1 MCAYACLQSRAKR
14 RYLQLSINALKK
26 AVPFRV
32 QEMHMRHTRGCDD
45 GLACLRLQT
54 KKLESDAAERSKN
67 LEALTVKASNEASA
81 AKSAKAELD
90 KIQLELV
97 ELKYVTH

>member
-1 MCAYACLQSRAKR
+1 MNLLSAQLTSVKAY
-14 RYLQLSINALKK
+14 
-26 AVPFRV
+26 
-32 QEMHMRHTRGCDD
+32 
-45 GLACLRLQT
+45 
-54 KKLESDAAERSKN
+54 